1 MEVER
6 ALDLA
11 MVLELVLELDAKDQ
25 GLVREVVLEQG
36 VPGDPIKNKNMK
48 PIRED
53 PSKGI
58 LDHHLEQDLV
68 VELDLEVVL
77 EKEVHGDQI

>member
-1 MEVER
+1 
-6 ALDLA
+6 
-11 MVLELVLELDAKDQ
+11 
-25 GLVREVVLEQG
+25 
-36 VPGDPIKNKNMK
+36 MK
-48 PIRED
+48 SIQED

>member
-1 MEVER
+1 
-6 ALDLA
+6 
-11 MVLELVLELDAKDQ
+11 
-25 GLVREVVLEQG
+25 VVLAQG

-48 PIRED
+48 SIQED